1 VTLRRVAVIL
11 ALIGPLT
18 GVSAPIEAQRPVVEL
33 GFRVA
38 GAVTLTS
45 DDGPSES
52 NVAVGGGA
60 VSAAHYLSE
69 RVALEP
75 SITFISFTTDV
86 TTVSALTASLALPI
100 NFRGDWGRSG
110 GVFVA
115 PEVGARRSSQG
126 DNSSSQYFVGAALGV
141 KVRAVENLLWRLQG
155 NVDRYLED
163 AVFPA
168 ATELRASFGIAA
180 YF

>member
-1 VTLRRVAVIL
+1 VTRRCIAVVL
-11 ALIGPLT
+11 ALFVLLIGA
-18 GVSAPIEAQRPVVEL
+18 SAPVEAQRPTVEL

-38 GAVTLTS
+38 GAVTLNS
-45 DDGPSES
+45 EDGSSES
-52 NVAVGGGA
+52 NVAVGGGS

-75 SITFISFTTDV
+75 SVNYISFTTDV
-86 TTVSALTASLALPI
+86 TTASALTASLALPI
-100 NFRGDWGRSG
+100 YFRGDWGRSG
-110 GVFVA
+110 GVYVA
-115 PEVGARRSSQG
+115 PEVGAKRSSQG
-126 DNSSSQYFVGAALGV
+126 ETASSQYFVGAALGV

-163 AVFPA
+163 SVFPSE
-168 ATELRASFGIAA
+168 TELRASFGIAA